1 MHTSIAASLFF
12 CTSSS
17 AHAPLTFSF
26 PEAGNESE
34 ICLQHFMGLIFVNQA
49 EILRGK
55 MINSYECEDLFIQPS
70 LSFFPEVLLL

>member
-1 MHTSIAASLFF
+1 MQTSIAASLLF

-34 ICLQHFMGLIFVNQA
+34 ICLQYFMDLIFVNQA
-49 EILRGK
+49 EILKGK
-55 MINSYECEDLFIQPS
+55 IINSYEREELFIQPS
-70 LSFFPEVLLL
+70 LRFLPEVLLL